1 MKTLLT
7 QLLLAATLLASGLAL
22 AATPADGRILHI
34 TNPPQTYGVHIGDT
48 LQRTVQ
54 IELAPGYE
62 LSPSSLPVKG
72 TRNDGIELVEVT
84 VDQPQGDDTR
94 YAVKLRYQVFA
105 QAAAPVSKALPATKL
120 AATGNGKT
128 LTIAVPAWRFWF
140 APLVTMD
147 NFKTARTSLQ
157 PSLGPVLVAT
167 EPQRLG
173 LAIYAALAVIGL
185 VGLIYVNAD
194 RRWLPFMGGPFAR
207 AHRRIKRLRHKP
219 AQQKQA
225 LFHLHQAF
233 NQTFG
238 ASVFAADIEHFIERH
253 PRFVG
258 LRTQIT
264 AFFERSNRALF
275 AGDEQGM
282 SAAELLALSRSLRD
296 SERRV

>member
-1 MKTLLT
+1 MNKLLTTLLP
-7 QLLLAATLLASGLAL
+7 ATALLASGLAL
-22 AATPADGRILHI
+22 AAPADGRILQI
-34 TNPPQTYGVHIGDT
+34 DNPPQTYGVEIGDI
-48 LQRTVQ
+48 LQRTVR
-54 IELAPGYE
+54 IELPAGYA

-72 TRNDGIELVEVT
+72 TRNDGIELVDVA
-84 VDQPQGDDTR
+84 VDQPQGDETR
-94 YAVKLRYQVFA
+94 YTVKLRYQVFA
-105 QAAAPVSKALPATKL
+105 QAAAPASKALPTAKL
-120 AATGNGKT
+120 AATGDGKT
-128 LTIAVPAWRFWF
+128 LTLAVPAWRFWF
-140 APLVTMD
+140 APLVAVD

-157 PSLGPVLVAT
+157 PSLGPVLVET
-167 EPQRLG
+167 QPQRLG
-173 LAIYAALAVIGL
+173 LAIYAALAAIGL
-185 VGLIYVNAD
+185 VGLVYINAD

-238 ASVFAADIEHFIERH
+238 ASVFTADIERFVERH
-253 PRFVG
+253 PRFAG
-258 LRTQIT
+258 LKAQIA

-296 SERRV
+296 SERGV

>member
-1 MKTLLT
+1 MNKLITLL
-7 QLLLAATLLASGLAL
+7 LPAAALLASGFAL
-22 AATPADGRILHI
+22 AAPAEGRILRI
-34 TNPPQTYGVHIGDT
+34 DNPPQPYSVQIGDL

-54 IELAPGYE
+54 IEFAPGYA

-105 QAAAPVSKALPATKL
+105 QASAPASKALPATKL
-120 AATGNGKT
+120 AATGDGKMLT
-128 LTIAVPAWRFWF
+128 LAVPAWRFWF
-140 APLVTMD
+140 APLVAMD

-157 PSLGPVLVAT
+157 PSLGPVLVET
-167 EPQRLG
+167 ESQRLG

-185 VGLIYVNAD
+185 IGLVYINAD

-238 ASVFAADIEHFIERH
+238 ASVFIADIERFIERH
-253 PRFVG
+253 PRFAG
-258 LRTQIT
+258 LKTQIA

-296 SERRV
+296 SERGV